1 MMVKCSKYQRHQL
14 KQDHQLFCFRFLVMA
29 EGEAQEMMG
38 TEHVIEV
45 QS

>member
-1 MMVKCSKYQRHQL
+1 MMVKCSKYQMKQ